1 MLNTFGPRWFAAMF
15 LFAAALPAAAF
26 AQQEDQMEKAPEN
39 FRVKFET
46 SKGDFVIEVNR
57 SWSPNGADH
66 FYQLV
71 KSGFYD
77 GTRFFRVVPGFMVQ
91 FGIAGDPQV
100 QAKWREK
107 AITDDRVTQSN
118 RKGYV
123 TFAKTGRPNSR
134 TTQIFINY
142 ADNSFLDNQGFSP
155 FGRVVEG
162 MDVVEKINAEYRER
176 PDQSQIQRRGN
187 EYLNAEFPRLDY
199 IEKAQIVDGDRAKK
213 K

>member
-1 MLNTFGPRWFAAMF
+1 MEKIATARFAVAT
-15 LFAAALPAAAF
+15 LFAAALAVVAI
-26 AQQEDQMEKAPEN
+26 AQEEDEGEKAPET

-46 SKGDFVIEVNR
+46 SKGDFVVEVNR
-57 SWSPNGADH
+57 SWSPNGADR
-66 FYQLV
+66 FYELV

-77 GTRFFRVVPGFMVQ
+77 EARFFRVIPGFMVQ
-91 FGIAGDPQV
+91 FGIAGDPEV

-107 AITDDRVTQSN
+107 TIPDDRVTQSN
-118 RKGYV
+118 KKGYV
-123 TFAKTGRPNSR
+123 TFAKTGRPDSR

-142 ADNSFLDNQGFSP
+142 ADNSFLDNQGFAP

-176 PDQSQIQRRGN
+176 PDQSQVQRRGN

-199 IEKAQIVDGDRAKK
+199 VEKATIVNGDRGKK